1 MKDTLKNIGSFTLV
15 GLLLAGLVSTPLAA
29 AGSET
34 AEKPIKMQGIII
46 ERFPTGFSLRDYWG
60 REMMVDLT
68 DSTEIEEQ
76 KRNFLRDPKM
86 YSPREL
92 IPGLDV
98 RVKGVNTGGH
108 IAADWVKFTQDAL
121 KVARTI
127 YSRVQ
132 PIEKELT
139 AGNARLETLKTRV
152 GNNQMKGQ
160 VLTGEVEE
168 LQVAVKLNR
177 QQARSAESTA
187 RQAVAGV
194 TANQKKLSTL
204 NDRFSMLDEYDLHKT
219 LTVHFPFDSSTIPEE
234 MKTGIDHFFS
244 GIAGLTGYLVEIQGF
259 ASTDGDEAYNRQLS
273 QRRANGVRQYVTEKH
288 QIHLRRFVA
297 PWGYGTLYPRADG
310 STLEGRKMNRRV
322 EVRILVTPGMEETDT
337 SGRLAGTVN
346 PFR

>member
-1 MKDTLKNIGSFTLV
+1 
-15 GLLLAGLVSTPLAA
+15 
-29 AGSET
+29 
-34 AEKPIKMQGIII
+34 
-46 ERFPTGFSLRDYWG
+46 
-60 REMMVDLT
+60 
-68 DSTEIEEQ
+68 
-76 KRNFLRDPKM
+76 
-86 YSPREL
+86 
-92 IPGLDV
+92 
-98 RVKGVNTGGH
+98 
-108 IAADWVKFTQDAL
+108 
-121 KVARTI
+121 
-127 YSRVQ
+127 
-132 PIEKELT
+132 
-139 AGNARLETLKTRV
+139 
-152 GNNQMKGQ
+152 MKGQ

-273 QRRANGVRQYVTEKH
+273 QR
-288 QIHLRRFVA
+288 